1 MTCLSSIT
9 SNRKNN
15 IPTSGSI
22 VEIDQNDLL
31 PRSKE
36 QASVRDRNG
45 QGGTKQRRA
54 DVREAISIAPPGVV
68 SIVLLFGYETF
79 DCLFQII
86 NCPGLELYRGYTGG
100 GSRREYQH
108 HTFLYA

>member
-1 MTCLSSIT
+1 MTYLSSIT

-22 VEIDQNDLL
+22 VEIDENDLL

-36 QASVRDRNG
+36 QASVRDWNG
-45 QGGTKQRRA
+45 EGGTKQRRA
-54 DVREAISIAPPGVV
+54 DMGKAIPISPFCIVCIVESFGDEA
-68 SIVLLFGYETF
+68 L
-79 DCLFQII
+79 DCLLEVI
-86 NCPGLELYRGYTGG
+86 NRSRLELDRCYTGG